1 MVQNIRKTAA
11 RVLAVA
17 AHSAGTMAMGSGA
30 AQARGSVVIGAHFG
44 GGGYYARPH
53 YWGGP
58 RISLGFGV
66 GPYWGGYGGY
76 YAPYYYPY
84 PYYRSSVIYRD
95 YDDRPYDRSAG
106 LLASPYVQQALVAP
120 VGESVTWA
128 NGGVIG
134 RVTTTRD
141 GWAGE
146 KYCREFVENVTVD
159 DSTRETRGTAC
170 QSEGSAWRL
179 VANQP

>member
-1 MVQNIRKTAA
+1 MVLSIRNTAA
-11 RVLAVA
+11 RALTVA
-17 AHSAGTMAMGSGA
+17 ALAAGTMAIGSGA
-30 AQARGSVVIGAHFG
+30 AQARGSVVIGAQFG
-44 GGGYYARPH
+44 GGHYYRPH
-53 YWGGP
+53 YWHGGP
-58 RISLGFGV
+58 QISLGFGV
-66 GPYWGGYGGY
+66 GPYWGGY

-95 YDDRPYDRSAG
+95 YYDDRPYDSAAG
-106 LLASPYVQQALVAP
+106 LLSSPYVQQALAAP

-146 KYCREFVENVTVD
+146 KYCREFVEDITMD
-159 DSTRETRGTAC
+159 GSTHETTGTAC
-170 QSEGSAWRL
+170 QSEGSAWRM